1 MEHGI
6 DENLSPET
14 ILENVIG
21 VSAMKVQR
29 ANAQYLQN
37 VSLALKGTRNL
48 KICNFTSNDNN
59 NMTQS
64 VLLLYLKQVVAL

>member
-48 KICNFTSNDNN
+48 NTSNDNN